1 MAGIYKVNIVES
13 VDELKQL
20 LCAQKGASDKER
32 IHLLY
37 LLKSEQASTVE
48 AASVLLGRHRV
59 TVQKWLR
66 LYRNGGLA
74 GLLSHKPRLGRS
86 PSIPQWAQEALNK
99 RLHQGDGFNSYGEI
113 CQWLKTELGIESP
126 YKTVHQLVR
135 YRLKASAKVARPV
148 STEQS
153 EQQVEMYKK
162 NLSENVAMLAWFA
175 VSVLGLSGQ
184 VRFFCEDETR
194 IGLKTIS
201 GRKITARGVKPKGKV
216 QWQFRATYLYGVVE
230 PATGEHFF
238 YEFTHLNTD
247 CFQVFLNLVAQQ
259 FGDSILILQL
269 DQAGCHRAKRLRI
282 PPNVIL
288 MFQPAHA
295 PETNPIEQVWQYLKR
310 GLRWTLPKNLDDLR
324 RLMQDRL
331 REMTRTAGLF
341 HS

>member
-247 CFQVFLNLVAQQ
+247 CFPDGVTSVLKPLRQNHLKTYTLQKISVVQMLGLTKEWYFQAVLIENRLNNSW
-259 FGDSILILQL
+259 FSS
-269 DQAGCHRAKRLRI
+269 KS
-282 PPNVIL
+282 
-288 MFQPAHA
+288 F
-295 PETNPIEQVWQYLKR
+295 
-310 GLRWTLPKNLDDLR
+310 WTS
-324 RLMQDRL
+324 MAIAF
-331 REMTRTAGLF
+331 T
-341 HS
+341 